1 MRREMTLRRRLL
13 PIFILATGIPI
24 VLFAL
29 ISQYRLRSSLN
40 ENMQMQIDNNLNRAD
55 QSLDMILDKYDTLL
69 YDLCTDDEIIGI
81 VEDINQKKDT
91 LEVNSLQ
98 MARNPEEAW
107 MVSFKNAGRRQLSIN
122 PYSGEI
128 NVF

>member
-40 ENMQMQIDNNLNRAD
+40 ENIQMQIDNNLNRAD

-91 LEVNSLQ
+91 LECTAVSL
-98 MARNPEEAW
+98 
-107 MVSFKNAGRRQLSIN
+107 
-122 PYSGEI
+122 
-128 NVF
+128 